1 MEIHSHTHTP
11 RKKWTHYLWEF
22 LMLFLAVFCGFLAEY
37 QLEHKIEKD
46 REVQYIQSL
55 IEDLET
61 DTTNLK
67 EIINVFIRK
76 DKDVD
81 TLLALFPQLIKG
93 YNEQLYQKLNAI
105 RSFPDF
111 IKADRTM
118 QQLKN
123 SGGMRLIRNKKSADA
138 ITDYDLI
145 NRNLDLYTQSLGD
158 AFTYLKK
165 SRYEIFD
172 TEALENDRKNKTTAE
187 LQSGKENYLLKTD
200 KQSLGKFN
208 NEIRGFKAISQL
220 VVKKEE
226 KVIDHATTLI
236 KILKKEYHLQ

>member
-1 MEIHSHTHTP
+1 MEVHAHSHTA

-46 REVQYIQSL
+46 REQQYIQSL

-61 DTTNLK
+61 DTTNLGV
-67 EIINVFIRK
+67 IIDVFINK

-81 TLLALFPQLIKG
+81 TLLMLFPQLVKG
-93 YNEQLYQKLNAI
+93 YNEQLYLKLNAV

-123 SGGMRLIRNKKSADA
+123 SGGMRLIRNKKAADA

-158 AFTYLKK
+158 AFSYVKM
-165 SRYEIFD
+165 SRYEIFN
-172 TEALENDRKNKTTAE
+172 TEALENDLKIKTIAE

-208 NEIRGFKAISQL
+208 NEIRGFKTISQL
-220 VVKKEE
+220 VLKKEE
-226 KVIDHATTLI
+226 KIRDHATALI
-236 KILKKEYHLQ
+236 KVLKKEYYLE